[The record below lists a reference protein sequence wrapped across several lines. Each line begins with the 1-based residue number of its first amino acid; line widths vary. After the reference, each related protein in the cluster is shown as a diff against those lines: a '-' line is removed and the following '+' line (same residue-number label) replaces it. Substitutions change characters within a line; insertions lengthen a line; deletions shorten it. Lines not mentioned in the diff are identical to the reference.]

1 MSIAAAAENGIT
13 RAGVAARGE
22 FRCAE
27 CGYGVT
33 VRRTLPACPMCRAE
47 SWQPW
52 PSPAVVRHAARLS
65 LV

>member
-1 MSIAAAAENGIT
+1 MAVAAGDGLT

-22 FRCAE
+22 FRCVE

-33 VRRTLPACPMCRAE
+33 VRRALPECPMCRSGAWE
-47 SWQPW
+47 PW
-52 PSPAVVRHAARLS
+52 PAPSVVPAPGRLS